1 MSISLYIKNNI
12 ISISS
17 IILTLCVVLIYKN
30 QPNFIYNKDGSYKD
44 FGLGKRS
51 KTVFP
56 IWFCILVMA
65 IMIYTFLRFLIIFP
79 RIK

>member
-1 MSISLYIKNNI
+1 MSVSLYIKNNI

-17 IILTLCVVLIYKN
+17 ILLTLCVVFIYKN
-30 QPNFIYNKDGSYKD
+30 QPGFIYNLDGSYKD

-65 IMIYTFLRFLIIFP
+65 ILIYTLLRFLIILP
-79 RIK
+79 RMK

>member
-1 MSISLYIKNNI
+1 MSVSLYIKNNI
-12 ISISS
+12 ISLSS
-17 IILTLCVVLIYKN
+17 IILTLCVVFIYKN
-30 QPNFIYNKDGSYKD
+30 QPDFIYNRDGSYKD

-65 IMIYTFLRFLIIFP
+65 ILIYTLLQFLIILP